1 MNLGLSK
8 EGAYFVADAIIYFL
22 KQTKYPDMLLDMY
35 PGIDVEEIL
44 SQLTFIQ
51 ELGEN
56 ESDYA
61 EARKKFGIK
70 EK

>member
-1 MNLGLSK
+1 MNLGLTK
-8 EGAYFVADAIIYFL
+8 EGAYFVTDAIIYFL
-22 KQTKYPDMLLDMY
+22 KQTKYPDILLSMY

-51 ELGEN
+51 QLGEN

-61 EARKKFGIK
+61 EARRKLGLK
-70 EK
+70 E

>member
-8 EGAYFVADAIIYFL
+8 EGAYFVADAIVYFL
-22 KQTKYPDMLLDMY
+22 KQTKYPDMLLAMY

-51 ELGEN
+51 QLGES

-61 EARKKFGIK
+61 EARRKLGLK

>member
-1 MNLGLSK
+1 
-8 EGAYFVADAIIYFL
+8 
-22 KQTKYPDMLLDMY
+22 MLLAMY

-51 ELGEN
+51 QLGES

-61 EARKKFGIK
+61 EARRKLCLK

>member
-1 MNLGLSK
+1 MNLGLTK
-8 EGAYFVADAIIYFL
+8 EGAYFVADAIVYFL
-22 KQTKYPDMLLDMY
+22 KQTKYPDMLLAMY

-51 ELGEN
+51 QLGEN

-61 EARKKFGIK
+61 EARRKFGLK
-70 EK
+70 E

>member
-8 EGAYFVADAIIYFL
+8 EGAYFVADAIVYFL
-22 KQTKYPDMLLDMY
+22 KQTKYPDMLLAMY

-51 ELGEN
+51 QLGEN

-61 EARKKFGIK
+61 EARRKFGLK
-70 EK
+70 E

>member
-8 EGAYFVADAIIYFL
+8 EGAYFVADAIMYFL
-22 KQTKYPDMLLDMY
+22 KKTKYPDMLLTMY

-51 ELGEN
+51 ELGES

-61 EARKKFGIK
+61 EARRKLGLK
-70 EK
+70 E

>member
-8 EGAYFVADAIIYFL
+8 EGACFVADAIIYFL
-22 KQTKYPDMLLDMY
+22 KKTKYPDMLLAMY

-51 ELGEN
+51 ELGES
-56 ESDYA
+56 ELDHV
-61 EARKKFGIK
+61 EARRKLGLK

>member
-8 EGAYFVADAIIYFL
+8 EGACFVADAIIYFL
-22 KQTKYPDMLLDMY
+22 KKTKYPDMLLAMY

-51 ELGEN
+51 ELGES

-61 EARKKFGIK
+61 EARRKLCPK
-70 EK
+70 E

>member
-22 KQTKYPDMLLDMY
+22 KQTKYPDMLLSMY

-44 SQLTFIQ
+44 SQLTFIKQ
-51 ELGEN
+51 LGEN

-61 EARKKFGIK
+61 EARRKLGLK

>member
-22 KQTKYPDMLLDMY
+22 KQTKYPEMLLSMY

-51 ELGEN
+51 QLGES
-56 ESDYA
+56 ELDHA
-61 EARKKFGIK
+61 EARRKLGLK

>member
-1 MNLGLSK
+1 MNLGLTK

-22 KQTKYPDMLLDMY
+22 KQTKYPEMLLAMY
-35 PGIDVEEIL
+35 PGINVEEIL

-51 ELGEN
+51 QLGES

-61 EARKKFGIK
+61 EARRKFGLK
-70 EK
+70 E

>member
-22 KQTKYPDMLLDMY
+22 KQTKYPDMLLAMY

-44 SQLTFIQ
+44 SQLTYIQ
-51 ELGEN
+51 ELGES
-56 ESDYA
+56 ELDHV
-61 EARKKFGIK
+61 EARRKLGLKGK
-70 EK
+70 